1 MMKNKLGYTPKT
13 SNDVNNLFIDSF
25 VKISRELHLEY
36 NERNILIDHLEHLKE
51 DVKKLMQGEN

>member
-25 VKISRELHLEY
+25 VKISRELHLED
-36 NERNILIDHLEHLKE
+36 NERSILIDHLEHLKE